1 MPTPFDFDAIAASAA
16 SPSTASPSPQPG
28 RPDEDDDDER
38 EEKPQ
43 RDEDKSPGGPT
54 IYEKALLDSRTLLIS
69 GPVDDK
75 MLREATVRVLAMEQ
89 KDSKKP
95 ILVFINSPGGSADAG
110 FAIYDL
116 LRFIKPPVVTVVNG
130 LCASAGILI
139 HLAAD
144 KKRRFCL
151 PESRFMIH
159 QPSTMGRG
167 TASDLDITAKEILKL
182 RDRYNRIIA
191 ETCGKT
197 VEQVTE
203 SARRDFWLD
212 AGQALEYGLIAK
224 VVRKRD
230 ELPE

>member
-1 MPTPFDFDAIAASAA
+1 MPNPLDLD
-16 SPSTASPSPQPG
+16 PRRL
-28 RPDEDDDDER
+28 RPDEDEDDDHDCPDHGG
-38 EEKPQ
+38 EKGSAVPN
-43 RDEDKSPGGPT
+43 P
-54 IYEKALLDSRTLLIS
+54 YEKALFEARTLLIS

-75 MLREATVRVLAMEQ
+75 MLKEATVRCLAMEQ

-95 ILVFINSPGGSADAG
+95 ITVFINSPGGSADAG

-116 LRFIKPPVVTVVNG
+116 LRFVKPPVITVVNG

-144 KKRRFCL
+144 KKRRFCMS
-151 PESRFMIH
+151 ESRFMIH

-191 ETCGKT
+191 ETCGKKP
-197 VEQVTE
+197 EEVTE

-212 AGQALEYGLIAK
+212 AGQALEYGLVSK
-224 VVRKRD
+224 VVKKRD

>member
-1 MPTPFDFDAIAASAA
+1 MQNPFDID
-16 SPSTASPSPQPG
+16 PRRL
-28 RPDEDDDDER
+28 RPDEDEDDEH
-38 EEKPQ
+38 EGPCEHG
-43 RDEDKSPGGPT
+43 DKERGGPNP
-54 IYEKALLDSRTLLIS
+54 YEKALFDARTLLVS

-75 MLREATVRVLAMEQ
+75 MLRDTTVRCLAMEQ

-95 ILVFINSPGGSADAG
+95 ITVFINSPGGSADAG

-116 LRFIKPPVVTVVNG
+116 LRFVKPPVITVVNG

-144 KKRRFCL
+144 TKRRFCL

-191 ETCGKT
+191 DACGKKP
-197 VEQVTE
+197 EDVTE
-203 SARRDFWLD
+203 AARRDFWLD
-212 AGQALEYGLIAK
+212 AGQALEYGLVHK

>member
-1 MPTPFDFDAIAASAA
+1 MQNPFDLD
-16 SPSTASPSPQPG
+16 PRRL
-28 RPDEDDDDER
+28 RPDEDDDEER
-38 EEKPQ
+38 EPGQNGEPS
-43 RDEDKSPGGPT
+43 RHHSSPF
-54 IYEKALLDSRTLLIS
+54 EKALLDARTLLVS

-75 MLREATVRVLAMEQ
+75 MLREATVRCLAMEQ
-89 KDSKKP
+89 KDPKKP
-95 ILVFINSPGGSADAG
+95 ITVFINSPGGSADAG
-110 FAIYDL
+110 FALYDL
-116 LRFIKPPVVTVVNG
+116 LRFIKPPIITVVNG

-144 KKRRFCL
+144 KKRRFCMS
-151 PESRFMIH
+151 ESRFMIH

-197 VEQVTE
+197 PEAVLEA
-203 SARRDFWLD
+203 ARRDFWLD
-212 AGQALEYGLIAK
+212 AGQALEYGLVHK
-224 VVRKRD
+224 VVKKRE

>member
-1 MPTPFDFDAIAASAA
+1 MPNPLDLD
-16 SPSTASPSPQPG
+16 PRRL
-28 RPDEDDDDER
+28 RPEEEDDDHECPDQGG
-38 EEKPQ
+38 EKGSATPN
-43 RDEDKSPGGPT
+43 P
-54 IYEKALLDSRTLLIS
+54 YEKALFEARTLLIS

-75 MLREATVRVLAMEQ
+75 MLKEATVRCLAMEQ

-95 ILVFINSPGGSADAG
+95 ITVFINSPGGSADAG

-116 LRFIKPPVVTVVNG
+116 LRFVKPPVITVVNG

-144 KKRRFCL
+144 KKRRFCMS
-151 PESRFMIH
+151 ESRFMIH

-191 ETCGKT
+191 DACGKKP
-197 VEQVTE
+197 EDVTE

-212 AGQALEYGLIAK
+212 AGQALEYGLVCK
-224 VVRKRD
+224 VVKKRD